1 MKMYIMK
8 NQKQRIFLML
18 SFVLFFAIG
27 ECGWAGLNQLPQ
39 QDTKD
44 NEKLLLA
51 LPFFSVNRG
60 TTSSVAPTTTSSVA
74 PTIISVLPAQNA
86 IDVSISSSI
95 IISFSKPMT

>member
-51 LPFFSVNRG
+51 LPFFLSTEGLLLVLHLLLLLVSRLRLFRFCQHKMRLMFQSVQVLLSHSVN
-60 TTSSVAPTTTSSVA
+60 
-74 PTIISVLPAQNA
+74 Q
-86 IDVSISSSI
+86 
-95 IISFSKPMT
+95 